1 MFGRA
6 RVRGVAEVAP
16 PRAGTVRLQWDPDHN
31 PDGSRHDR
39 RKAVQLGLRDVPT
52 FASGED
58 VLRIDDVTP
67 FVVQQR
73 PLAMADRKADL
84 AHECGDGAPSL
95 RLQIVPSAYTC
106 ARISTKSSVG

>member
-6 RVRGVAEVAP
+6 RAQDVAEVAP

-31 PDGSRHDR
+31 PDGSRHER
-39 RKAVQLGLRDVPT
+39 RTAVQLGLRDVPT

-58 VLRIDDVTP
+58 ILRIDDVTP

-73 PLAMADRKADL
+73 PLAMADRRADPPQGG
-84 AHECGDGAPSL
+84 GDGAPSL
-95 RLQIVPSAYTC
+95 GLQTTLSPC
-106 ARISTKSSVG
+106 M